1 MKELID
7 YIAKALVDNP
17 EQVEVSEVEGNRTSV
32 LELKVAK
39 EDLGKVIG
47 KQGRTARAMRTILSA
62 ASAKLKKRK
71 GFEKNYKIE
80 WVKPH
85 GRTVLLSLK
94 GVENKNLVE
103 TLIGSVFFIERVT
116 LPEPEDGSYYWLD
129 IIGMSVF
136 TTDDEYIGLVESIIP
151 TGSNDVFVVRNP
163 NKAHDNETLI
173 PALGSVILK
182 IDLKLKTMRVDLPEG
197 L

>member
-1 MKELID
+1 MEKNGFIPVGKIVGAHGVKGNIKVYSYAESLSVFKPGSLILL
-7 YIAKALVDNP
+7 INP
-17 EQVEVSEVEGNRTSV
+17 
-32 LELKVAK
+32 
-39 EDLGKVIG
+39 
-47 KQGRTARAMRTILSA
+47 
-62 ASAKLKKRK
+62 K